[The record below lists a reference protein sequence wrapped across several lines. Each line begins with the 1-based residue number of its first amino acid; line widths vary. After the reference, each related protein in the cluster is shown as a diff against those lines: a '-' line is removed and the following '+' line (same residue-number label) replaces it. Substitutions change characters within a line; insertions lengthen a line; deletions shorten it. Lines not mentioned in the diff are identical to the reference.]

1 MYKLNGNK
9 GSKQVGSFIRD
20 TTAPLGGG
28 ECQCDLFVNLS
39 DVEQNDISSV
49 VAWRCASSVWSC
61 FSLFNVF
68 KYFFDGFKN

>member
-49 VAWRCASSVWSC
+49 VA
-61 FSLFNVF
+61 
-68 KYFFDGFKN
+68 